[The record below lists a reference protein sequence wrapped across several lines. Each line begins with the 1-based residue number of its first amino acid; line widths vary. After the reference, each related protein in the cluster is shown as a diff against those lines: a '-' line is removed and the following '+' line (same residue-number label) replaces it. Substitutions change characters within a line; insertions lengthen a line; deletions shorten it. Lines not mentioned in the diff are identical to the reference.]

1 MRYAVHPLLP
11 LASSDLVPARP
22 AARSVVMVTSPG
34 AEPSRATV
42 AFNLAT
48 VCAEVGQEVVVVST
62 DGLEAHVNGAQPPS
76 PADVAYKRERARRD
90 GGIVTQADV
99 RELLQDTRVSGVSM
113 LGLQHFIDHPTHL
126 VVRMPEVLDV
136 LHQVVDVVVLDV
148 PSFLSVHHGE
158 GLAPLAD
165 VVLVVGERRS
175 TTLNDMRK
183 ISTVL
188 RRLGAPVAGMA
199 LTDAPGLKNG
209 QWDDTSEENAAAA
222 GPVGPL
228 ADGTAVVDG
237 KPIGEGAVDG
247 YGPTGFGAR
256 REHPAD
262 TDVPPH
268 PET

>member
-1 MRYAVHPLLP
+1 
-11 LASSDLVPARP
+11 
-22 AARSVVMVTSPG
+22 
-34 AEPSRATV
+34 
-42 AFNLAT
+42 
-48 VCAEVGQEVVVVST
+48 
-62 DGLEAHVNGAQPPS
+62 
-76 PADVAYKRERARRD
+76 
-90 GGIVTQADV
+90 
-99 RELLQDTRVSGVSM
+99 
-113 LGLQHFIDHPTHL
+113 
-126 VVRMPEVLDV
+126 MPEVLDI

-199 LTDAPGLKNG
+199 LTDATGLKNG
-209 QWDDTSEENAAAA
+209 QWDDKSEENAAAA
-222 GPVGPL
+222 GLEGPL
-228 ADGTAVVDG
+228 ADGTPVADG
-237 KPIGEGAVDG
+237 KPIGDGAVDG

-256 REHPAD
+256 HKHPDD